1 MIQNI
6 TQRFEERAKEA
17 TRSAI
22 RIADEMMELTII
34 TTIMDIIPDRMGLV
48 LTDRT
53 DIIMGD
59 HQDEKKFVLH
69 QLDLSRRMFEV
80 LMETLFRCD
89 RANQKPEGISGKPLQ
104 V

>member
-17 TRSAI
+17 TRIAT
-22 RIADEMMELTII
+22 RIANEMTELTII
-34 TTIMDIIPDRMGLV
+34 TTVTDIIPNHMELV
-48 LTDRT
+48 LMDRT
-53 DIIMGD
+53 DIMGD
-59 HQDEKKFVLH
+59 HQDEKKVVLH
-69 QLDLSRRMFEV
+69 QLDLSRCMFEI

-89 RANQKPEGISGKPLQ
+89 RANQKPDGISGKPLQ